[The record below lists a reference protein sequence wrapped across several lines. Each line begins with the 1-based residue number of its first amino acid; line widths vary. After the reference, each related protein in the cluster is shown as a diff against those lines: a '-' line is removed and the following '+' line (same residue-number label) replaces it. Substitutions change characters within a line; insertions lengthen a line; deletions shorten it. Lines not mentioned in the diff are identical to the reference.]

1 MNMLVL
7 MALSRVRRRRS
18 HRTNSGNT
26 AELSPEFA
34 VPFALLFVAF
44 ICFVI
49 AFNVKNK
56 LLKILLII
64 GSVILALCGIVFI
77 VKNIVN

>member
-18 HRTNSGNT
+18 HHTHSGNT
-26 AELSPEFA
+26 VDLSPEFA

-44 ICFVI
+44 ICFVV

-64 GSVILALCGIVFI
+64 GSVILALCGIIFT
-77 VKNIVN
+77 VKNIVD

>member
-1 MNMLVL
+1 MNMLAF
-7 MALSRVRRRRS
+7 MAFSRIRRHKS

>member
-18 HRTNSGNT
+18 HHTNSGNT

-44 ICFVI
+44 ICFVV
-49 AFNVKNK
+49 AFNVKNR
-56 LLKILLII
+56 LLKVLLII